1 MFEGWD
7 ASGKGGAIRRL
18 TSALDAR
25 DYQVISIAA
34 PTDEENAH
42 HYLWRFWR
50 HLSRA
55 GRVSIFDRSWYG
67 RVLVER
73 VEGFATEKEWRRAY
87 TEINQFEQ
95 QLVDH
100 GIMLIKFWIHVSRD
114 EQERR
119 FNARKEIPH
128 KRWKLTAEDWRN
140 REKWDQY
147 ELAVHDMVER
157 TSTQIAPWVLVPG
170 NDKQYARCKVL
181 EVVGRRLK
189 QAVNRAVKLEK
200 ETVGRTLKLEE
211 TRVQQGLELEKGT
224 KGVGT

>member
-1 MFEGWD
+1 
-7 ASGKGGAIRRL
+7 
-18 TSALDAR
+18 
-25 DYQVISIAA
+25 
-34 PTDEENAH
+34 
-42 HYLWRFWR
+42 
-50 HLSRA
+50 
-55 GRVSIFDRSWYG
+55 
-67 RVLVER
+67 
-73 VEGFATEKEWRRAY
+73 
-87 TEINQFEQ
+87 
-95 QLVDH
+95 
-100 GIMLIKFWIHVSRD
+100 MLIKFWIHVSRD

-119 FNARKEIPH
+119 FNARKDIPH

-211 TRVQQGLELEKGT
+211 TRVQQGLEL
-224 KGVGT
+224 